1 MILNFNLSKC
11 IYHLY
16 RMQKCLFIHK
26 FASIQNK
33 VHLIYTLNRKCL
45 LFSNFR
51 SMFII
56 VTLSDNNHFNLFY
69 ANVIFVFSKHKFLE
83 DSITEINSALNILSS
98 SLHNIFLE
106 VAPEKGKFIMF
117 TRNRL
122 NYFPPVLLN
131 GTPLQICENVKY
143 LGMVLDPKLG

>member
-1 MILNFNLSKC
+1 
-11 IYHLY
+11 
-16 RMQKCLFIHK
+16 
-26 FASIQNK
+26 
-33 VHLIYTLNRKCL
+33 
-45 LFSNFR
+45 
-51 SMFII
+51 MFII